1 MVVEMYCLL
10 IVKKC
15 AIYFTYIAS
24 LNLKILFMTASI
36 IKMKQLKQRT
46 LEEMTLN
53 HLVVMPESLT
63 LVFFTPESNS

>member
-1 MVVEMYCLL
+1 MKCWL

-15 AIYFTYIAS
+15 ATYFTYIAS

-36 IKMKQLKQRT
+36 IKMKQLKQRI